1 MLTRHILK
9 VYKEIENGKL
19 VIKRSN
25 KVSRLNSNTI
35 LVIGMIDSPHLQ
47 KWINVVQ
54 GEFPN
59 KKILL
64 FPSDR
69 PRFNNTKLGNKS
81 HNSTKVFRLVS
92 NSKLNFIIHYVFDTL
107 FNIRWRAYFL
117 AKVIIFYKPSIIHF
131 HEMQHGSY
139 IFNLIFN
146 YRKIPNNSRKI
157 ISTWGSDLN
166 LYSWTDVHYNKIRS
180 CLSWADILTSE
191 RETDL
196 TAAERLGFKGEFRA
210 PIYITLGH
218 NFSKPITRIKPSSRR
233 LILIKGHQHNA
244 GRALNALHV
253 ISQLSHELENFEILV
268 YSAPES
274 VRIQVDILR
283 NREKLNVKV
292 VRKMTHI
299 EMYSLFQQARISI
312 SLAVSDGLPGVLVE
326 AMECGAFPIQSENS
340 AVSGFLIDGRS
351 GFIVDPWDLSFI
363 RKSLHRALTDDLLVD
378 NASELNYKILQEK
391 YSLNNGILKLR
402 ELYL

>member
-9 VYKEIENGKL
+9 VYKEIEKGKL
-19 VIKRSN
+19 VIKHSN
-25 KVSRLNSNTI
+25 KVSRLNSSTI

-47 KWINVVQ
+47 KWISILQ

-69 PRFNNTKLGNKS
+69 PRFSNTKLGNES
-81 HNSTKVFRLVS
+81 YNSTKVFRLVS
-92 NSKLNFIIHYVFDTL
+92 NSKLNFIIYYIFDIL

-117 AKVIIFYKPSIIHF
+117 AKIIIFYKPSIIHF

-218 NFSKPITRIKPSSRR
+218 NFSKPISHMKPSSRK

-253 ISQLSHELENFEILV
+253 ISQLRHELENFEILV

-283 NREKLNVKV
+283 NREKINVKV
-292 VRKMTHI
+292 VRKMTLI

-340 AVSGFLIDGRS
+340 AVNEFLIDGRS

-363 RKSLHRALTDDLLVD
+363 KKSLHRALTDDLLVD
-378 NASELNYKILQEK
+378 SASELNYKILQER

-402 ELYL
+402 KLYL

>member
-69 PRFNNTKLGNKS
+69 PRFNNTKLGNES

-92 NSKLNFIIHYVFDTL
+92 NSKLNFIIYYIFDTL

-196 TAAERLGFKGEFRA
+196 IAAERLSFKGEFRA

-253 ISQLSHELENFEILV
+253 ISQLSHELKNFEILV

-283 NREKLNVKV
+283 NREKINVKV

-340 AVSGFLIDGRS
+340 AVNGFLIDGRS